1 MRQSLQHAGRIER
14 AKIGSLR
21 KAAIGITCQHEREPV
36 AAAALQIVHREGLR
50 LRRIEMV
57 QAIGE
62 INFVLSTD
70 DARTTARQQLRRTLR
85 AGTIKRMFLL
95 RHRPLGR

>member
-36 AAAALQIVHREGLR
+36 AAAALLLAESDFLKQLHDVR
-50 LRRIEMV
+50 
-57 QAIGE
+57 
-62 INFVLSTD
+62 
-70 DARTTARQQLRRTLR
+70 DA
-85 AGTIKRMFLL
+85 
-95 RHRPLGR
+95 